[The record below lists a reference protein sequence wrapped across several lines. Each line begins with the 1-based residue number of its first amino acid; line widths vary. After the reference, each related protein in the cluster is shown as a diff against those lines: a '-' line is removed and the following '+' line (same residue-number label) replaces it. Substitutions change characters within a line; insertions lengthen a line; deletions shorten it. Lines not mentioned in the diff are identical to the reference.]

1 MHFTCT
7 CLILVGTTYGGDGQ
21 NTFVLPDLQGRVPV
35 GQGAGPGLSNYVIGQ
50 KGGTEYTSVAV
61 PQMPGHTHTCA
72 PTGVNGCVTGSTG
85 SSVPVPIR
93 QPYLVMNYV
102 IALQGVFPS
111 RSRRARNLR
120 SDGFSNSNHT
130 TSSDSAFTSQS
141 AMYPYL
147 GEL

>member
-1 MHFTCT
+1 M
-7 CLILVGTTYGGDGQ
+7 V
-21 NTFVLPDLQGRVPV
+21 
-35 GQGAGPGLSNYVIGQ
+35 GQ
-50 KGGTEYTSVAV
+50 KGGAEYTSVAV
-61 PQMPGHTHTCA
+61 PQMPGHTHTCT
-72 PTGVNGCVTGSTG
+72 PSGIGGCITGLTG
-85 SSVPVPIR
+85 SSVPVPIL

-111 RSRRARNLR
+111 RNRRARNLR

-130 TSSDSAFTSQS
+130 TTTSDSTFTSQS